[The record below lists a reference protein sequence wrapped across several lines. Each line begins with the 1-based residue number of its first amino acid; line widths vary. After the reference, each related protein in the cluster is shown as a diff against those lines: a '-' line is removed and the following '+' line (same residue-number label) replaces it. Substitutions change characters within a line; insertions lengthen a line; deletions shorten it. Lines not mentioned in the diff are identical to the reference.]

1 MTAIAALHRATK
13 RYGRLT
19 AVEDVS
25 LELRPG
31 ETLALAGHNG
41 AGKTTLVKLILGLIA
56 PSAGEV
62 RVFGADPAR
71 ARSAELR
78 RRLGFLPENVAFHNA
93 MTGWEMLAFYARL
106 KRCPVSQL
114 DDLLVRVGLQDAAER
129 RVGTYSKGMRQR
141 LGLAQALIGA
151 PELLLLDEPTSGLDP
166 ASRGD
171 FYEAV
176 DELRRDGV
184 TVLISTHALAE
195 IEVHADRIAVLHH
208 GRLIALGGVAELR
221 EAAALPIRLR
231 FTVAQCSTGRLLERF
246 GEQVEVVARGE
257 RLLEVACRADAK
269 AKLLGSLGELWQVV
283 EDVTLEAPG
292 LPAVYSR
299 LVDRIDRQE
308 EAGREE
314 SQ

>member
-1 MTAIAALHRATK
+1 MTGIATLTGATK
-13 RYGRLT
+13 TYGPLT

-25 LELRPG
+25 LDLRPG
-31 ETLALAGHNG
+31 ETLTLAGHNG

-62 RVFGADPAR
+62 RVFGSNPAR
-71 ARSAELR
+71 ARAAEAR
-78 RRLGFLPENVAFHNA
+78 RRLGFLPENVAFHGA
-93 MTGWEMLAFYARL
+93 MTGRELLAFYARL
-106 KRCPVSQL
+106 KRCPLAEL
-114 DDLLVRVGLQDAAER
+114 DGLLARVGLAESAGR

-166 ASRGD
+166 ASRAD

-176 DELRRDGV
+176 DGLRRDGV

-195 IEVHADRIAVLHH
+195 IEDHADRIAVLHR

-221 EAAALPIRLR
+221 RAAALPVRLR
-231 FTVAQCSTGRLLERF
+231 FTVAPCSSGRLLERF
-246 GEQVEVVARGE
+246 DGQVEVVARDE
-257 RLLEVACRADAK
+257 RLLEVACAPEAK
-269 AKLLGSLGELWQVV
+269 ARLLGSLGELWEVV

-299 LVDRIDRQE
+299 LVEKE
-308 EAGREE
+308 EA
-314 SQ
+314 Q